1 MKTHNGETSV
11 KCHKCKCICDT
22 DDDDVVGSLTGSG
35 QKARLEQ
42 ENTLRDNDF
51 IRRLSNISL
60 ARSNILLAKDFLMLM
75 SEVMLMLMIM
85 LMLMLMLNFN
95 VKF

>member
-11 KCHKCKCICDT
+11 KCHECKCICDT

-75 SEVMLMLMIM
+75 SEVMLMLM
-85 LMLMLMLNFN
+85 LMLMLNFN